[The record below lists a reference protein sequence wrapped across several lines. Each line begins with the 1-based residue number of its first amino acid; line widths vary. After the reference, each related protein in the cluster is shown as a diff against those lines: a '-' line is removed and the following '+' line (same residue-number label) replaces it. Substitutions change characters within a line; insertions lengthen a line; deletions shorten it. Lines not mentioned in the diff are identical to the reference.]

1 MRIKLST
8 EFKVVFYFIITTVVV
23 VVTGILAFHN
33 LNRLTESIQ
42 QSKTSEIKMLLLKGI
57 NSDMASA
64 ESSVKSFA
72 LTSET
77 DYLEQYNEVNQSL
90 YQKISSLDS
99 LAVQNKPQ
107 HELLTKMTPLIE
119 EKLAL
124 LEGYIELEKRG
135 LVINELNSL
144 ARKLDERRNK
154 VASEKIAKEEKGGV
168 FKRLFKKKDK
178 KKKEAEEKKRN
189 PEEIKKKQLLLL
201 EEMKKDVNAVKQK
214 QSRTLKTFDTHELNL
229 TQRNKFLSEEIRALV
244 TSMEVIEINEANAL
258 VIANEQKHKET
269 NRMIATFS
277 IATCI
282 LLVSMGWILY
292 VYLKKRNQYETALIA
307 ARNEAENYSAMQE
320 VFLANMSHEVRTP
333 MNAISGFTEQL
344 QHTTL
349 NNQQQTYVDI
359 VRKSVKHLLV
369 IIDDILDYSK
379 LKAGKLRIESIN
391 FSPETLVSDV
401 ITLMSNQADKKQLHL
416 KFSFEKKLPD
426 ALMGDPVRLKQVL
439 INIIGNSIKFTST
452 GGVKLHAKYASGNL
466 QLTITDTGIGIE
478 KDNIKRIFEAFE
490 QANTSTTRVYGGSGL
505 GLAITKK
512 LVELMN
518 GTIHFSSELNKGTTV
533 QINLPY
539 AIGNGIPEAQQTN
552 MAEVKSLVKGLRILV
567 ADDEEWNIKLLQAI
581 FGSLS
586 VQITCVSDGTKAIE
600 EIEAHEF
607 DVALLDMRM
616 PGKDGISVTK
626 SIRGMK
632 DESKSLLPVI
642 ILTASA
648 NNNHLDACKEAGVNA
663 ILIKP
668 FDETLLLEKIIQV
681 TTNTSYIA
689 KRAIGNAFEEQSTPT
704 NNQLSHNLSHLIKLA
719 NGDQVFLKEMIK
731 TFARNLNKTIEEC
744 APLIE
749 NENFQEV
756 YELVHKIIPPCRFM
770 EAHELVK
777 LFKQLEEDTQSKNK
791 NSALTSLNDIKVAG
805 NNLIQ
810 ILSKEY
816 TD

>member
-1 MRIKLST
+1 MSIKLST
-8 EFKVVFYFIITTVVV
+8 EFKVAFYFIITTVVV

-77 DYLEQYNEVNQSL
+77 DYLQQYNDVNQSL

-99 LAVQNKPQ
+99 LMLKHKIQ
-107 HELLTKMTPLIE
+107 HGQLTEMTPLIE

-154 VASEKIAKEEKGGV
+154 VESEKIAKEEKGGV
-168 FKRLFKKKDK
+168 FKRLFRKKDK

-229 TQRNKFLSEEIRALV
+229 TQRNKFLSEKIRSLV

-269 NRMIATFS
+269 NRMIAIFS

-292 VYLKKRNQYETALIA
+292 VYLKKRNQYETALIV
-307 ARNEAENYSAMQE
+307 ARNEAENYSSMQE

-344 QHTTL
+344 QHTPL

-369 IIDDILDYSK
+369 IIDDILDYSM
-379 LKAGKLRIESIN
+379 LKAGKLRIENIN

-401 ITLMSNQADKKQLHL
+401 ITLMSNQADKKQLYL
-416 KFSFEKKLPD
+416 KYSFEKNLPD
-426 ALMGDPVRLKQVL
+426 SLIGDPVRLKQVL
-439 INIIGNSIKFTST
+439 INIIGNAIKFTST
-452 GGVKLHAKYASGNL
+452 GGVKLHVKYAAGSL

-478 KDNIKRIFEAFE
+478 KDSIKRIFEAFE
-490 QANTSTTRVYGGSGL
+490 QANTSTTRLYGGSGL

-518 GTIHFSSELNKGTTV
+518 GSIHFSSELNKGTTV

-539 AIGNGIPEAQQTN
+539 AIGEGTPEAQQTN
-552 MAEVKSLVKGLRILV
+552 MAEVKSMLNGLRILV
-567 ADDEEWNIKLLQAI
+567 ADDEEWNVKLLQAI
-581 FGSLS
+581 FSSLS
-586 VQITCVSDGTKAIE
+586 VHLTCVTDGTTAIE
-600 EIEAHEF
+600 EIGKHEF
-607 DVALLDMRM
+607 DLALLDMRM
-616 PGKDGISVTK
+616 PGKDGIAVTRSVR
-626 SIRGMK
+626 SMK

-648 NNNHLDACKEAGVNA
+648 NNNHLDACREAGVNA

-681 TTNTSYIA
+681 TTNTSYVA
-689 KRAIGNAFEEQSTPT
+689 KRTVGNAFEEQSTPT
-704 NNQLSHNLSHLIKLA
+704 NNTLSHNLSHLIKLA

-731 TFARNLNKTIEEC
+731 TFARNLNKTIEES

-756 YELVHKIIPPCRFM
+756 YELAHKIIPPCRFM

-777 LFKQLEEDTQSKNK
+777 LFKQLEENTQTKNK
-791 NSALTSLNDIKVAG
+791 NSALTLLNDIKVAG